1 MTPERAL
8 TIGLL
13 CLLFLIALFVLLDVA
28 DNP

>member
-13 CLLFLIALFVLLDVA
+13 VLLFLIVLFVLLDVA
-28 DNP
+28 ET